1 MSSSCVISSDVKF
14 NHITAFPSE
23 SIFDISGDS
32 ESFGKFSKILET
44 ASLTSFAASLISFSA
59 INSIVTFDRPSLLT
73 EEIDSIP
80 SIPLICASIIS
91 VILVSTIF
99 DAAPGYTVSMEI
111 SDLSMSGNCLR
122 GILLSERSPINIM
135 KLIKTVQKTG
145 FLIKNSDIFI

>member
-1 MSSSCVISSDVKF
+1 M
-14 NHITAFPSE
+14 
-23 SIFDISGDS
+23 
-32 ESFGKFSKILET
+32 
-44 ASLTSFAASLISFSA
+44 
-59 INSIVTFDRPSLLT
+59 
-73 EEIDSIP
+73 DSIP

-99 DAAPGYTVSMEI
+99 DAAPGYMVSIEI

-145 FLIKNSDIFI
+145 FLIKILIYSFNFHWCSFFDFVYSLINNQIKGI